1 MAGGQQTLKTIVVLS
16 GRVDNSF
23 GIIGSELTQLGN
35 KVNGV
40 SSQLAQYGEESLNVY
55 KNYEDGILETRSVL
69 ARQYSSSGELNKAMS
84 SLEEHA
90 QAWASTTI
98 FHTNDVASAM
108 ATAAHAGWD
117 YDKIISG
124 LPASMLIA
132 QAGGMELTDSVD
144 MLSKMMA
151 STGTSFNQ
159 SERFIDEWARAADLV
174 ATDIPEL
181 GSAFL
186 RLGSSAQFAKN
197 NEELFTMLAVL
208 ANVGTVGETAG
219 TGVRNTMMRLVAPTQ
234 KAAEAMDELGLTEEE
249 LDEIFA
255 DVDESSAAAYKWLQ
269 DMGFSPYDERGN
281 LRGFIDIFTDLNLA
295 LEQLPSEQEQNAL
308 LAAIFPTRTLSYAK
322 AFLNAVKDG
331 SIYSIYQAI
340 WGDSDGYAKEKSDVV
355 MSGLTGA
362 LEILASKAE
371 ETQRRVGET
380 MSPTVTSLAGWAGD
394 IFDTINGMDETSF
407 NALVSGA
414 EAIALA
420 GPGLLIAGSAFKLI
434 GALAT
439 PGGALAAA
447 AIAIPAIAAAV
458 SEIEKSNL
466 EEKFG
471 NMDLDEDELSAAV
484 QTIGDSFSSA
494 YESVNAYNTALEKSM
509 EDYTEAS
516 STFSSNLMTKM
527 LTGAELTEQDMTKLM
542 GLGDDM
548 VQAVLS
554 GITHSTA
561 STMSYL
567 EVLFGGEGVAEN
579 DPNYANIIA
588 SLNESY
594 EGATANAQALGEKLR
609 EALTAAFADGHLT
622 PEELANIK
630 SIVKEMNDAM
640 LEAQRLAEEDARYA
654 EMQKLLRRAQTAGLD
669 EVYDYAGQIQSS
681 RDENLNWLEDQY
693 ETHYFT
699 SESAMRRSVENG
711 TMTQKQM
718 DDGLA
723 AITQQYEKDRAQ
735 YSADYDG
742 LLNNLWD
749 SVLRE
754 SGLSDTYGTLG
765 ELADRVLSGE
775 FTAEEATQVLGETAG
790 KNYFAGEDGSKN
802 SERSQLA
809 QVLAHEVAS
818 YGGYQGV
825 LDKAAYY
832 ESMGDSQ
839 TAAYFR
845 RLYAM
850 DYINNNGA
858 RTSLVD
864 EDDFFGNI
872 SNPSGVKSTALTTPG
887 RSDLHLD
894 EYRQAFED
902 FIGSTIGEYSLEKAR
917 QSIASSPALQD
928 YLSSLN
934 AGADSDDLFNQRSA
948 LEALDQAKLNSAF
961 GWIGRNYD
969 LEAIGQMLGGAGLQR
984 SAAWVL
990 GSGENA
996 EQYRISAKV
1005 DPVVEPGSVEAA
1017 AGEQTIP
1024 ATVEPVVE
1032 AAPGEATAE
1041 QTLPA
1046 TVEPIVG
1053 PGSVEAAAGEPVIT
1067 ATVTIKGAKEAANQ
1081 AKDEI
1086 EPVFGE
1092 AVTQNI
1098 DVTDSGAA
1106 AACRQGIADTFRT
1119 PITQRILIAKVGGI
1133 AGGGK
1138 GSGNTFSKYA
1148 EGGRADEASIFGE
1161 AGPEWAIPEEHSAR
1175 TASLLDAARQASGF
1189 SWPELLAMSGGLN
1202 ADAGHAPTQIVY
1214 SPTII
1219 ANDATG
1225 VEQKLAEDKERL
1237 DRWWTARQLRE
1248 DIAVYG

>member
-1 MAGGQQTLKTIVVLS
+1 
-16 GRVDNSF
+16 
-23 GIIGSELTQLGN
+23 
-35 KVNGV
+35 
-40 SSQLAQYGEESLNVY
+40 
-55 KNYEDGILETRSVL
+55 
-69 ARQYSSSGELNKAMS
+69 
-84 SLEEHA
+84 
-90 QAWASTTI
+90 
-98 FHTNDVASAM
+98 
-108 ATAAHAGWD
+108 
-117 YDKIISG
+117 
-124 LPASMLIA
+124 
-132 QAGGMELTDSVD
+132 
-144 MLSKMMA
+144 
-151 STGTSFNQ
+151 
-159 SERFIDEWARAADLV
+159 
-174 ATDIPEL
+174 
-181 GSAFL
+181 
-186 RLGSSAQFAKN
+186 
-197 NEELFTMLAVL
+197 
-208 ANVGTVGETAG
+208 
-219 TGVRNTMMRLVAPTQ
+219 
-234 KAAEAMDELGLTEEE
+234 
-249 LDEIFA
+249 
-255 DVDESSAAAYKWLQ
+255 
-269 DMGFSPYDERGN
+269 
-281 LRGFIDIFTDLNLA
+281 
-295 LEQLPSEQEQNAL
+295 
-308 LAAIFPTRTLSYAK
+308 
-322 AFLNAVKDG
+322 
-331 SIYSIYQAI
+331 
-340 WGDSDGYAKEKSDVV
+340 

-380 MSPTVTSLAGWAGD
+380 LSPTVTSLAGWAGD

-414 EAIALA
+414 EAHCA
-420 GPGLLIAGSAFKLI
+420 
-434 GALAT
+434 
-439 PGGALAAA
+439 GGAGVAGLRVRHLSSSARWRRRAARWPPLRLPF
-447 AIAIPAIAAAV
+447 PAIAAAV

-790 KNYFAGEDGSKN
+790 KNYFAGEGGSKN

-839 TAAYFR
+839 TAAYFPQAVRHGLHQQQR
-845 RLYAM
+845 R
-850 DYINNNGA
+850 
-858 RTSLVD
+858 
-864 EDDFFGNI
+864 
-872 SNPSGVKSTALTTPG
+872 
-887 RSDLHLD
+887 
-894 EYRQAFED
+894 
-902 FIGSTIGEYSLEKAR
+902 
-917 QSIASSPALQD
+917 
-928 YLSSLN
+928 
-934 AGADSDDLFNQRSA
+934 
-948 LEALDQAKLNSAF
+948 
-961 GWIGRNYD
+961 
-969 LEAIGQMLGGAGLQR
+969 
-984 SAAWVL
+984 
-990 GSGENA
+990 
-996 EQYRISAKV
+996 
-1005 DPVVEPGSVEAA
+1005 
-1017 AGEQTIP
+1017 
-1024 ATVEPVVE
+1024 
-1032 AAPGEATAE
+1032 
-1041 QTLPA
+1041 
-1046 TVEPIVG
+1046 
-1053 PGSVEAAAGEPVIT
+1053 
-1067 ATVTIKGAKEAANQ
+1067 ANQ
-1081 AKDEI
+1081 
-1086 EPVFGE
+1086 PRG
-1092 AVTQNI
+1092 
-1098 DVTDSGAA
+1098 
-1106 AACRQGIADTFRT
+1106 
-1119 PITQRILIAKVGGI
+1119 
-1133 AGGGK
+1133 
-1138 GSGNTFSKYA
+1138 
-1148 EGGRADEASIFGE
+1148 
-1161 AGPEWAIPEEHSAR
+1161 
-1175 TASLLDAARQASGF
+1175 
-1189 SWPELLAMSGGLN
+1189 
-1202 ADAGHAPTQIVY
+1202 
-1214 SPTII
+1214 
-1219 ANDATG
+1219 
-1225 VEQKLAEDKERL
+1225 
-1237 DRWWTARQLRE
+1237 
-1248 DIAVYG
+1248 